1 MLCSLSRAFA
11 ASALFLGVA
20 KAGGQPAPRVVQID
34 VIAND
39 YAFMPLPSR
48 IAKGPTIFTFAN
60 RGTVQHE
67 MAIGRLKPGATIE
80 DLLKISKAGGRLRDL
95 VERSVGI
102 LVAGPAKS
110 PDGRL
115 WVDLLPGE
123 TYIVLCN
130 LKDTPA
136 SPPHMTMGM
145 YATFRPE

>member
-1 MLCSLSRAFA
+1 
-11 ASALFLGVA
+11 VA
-20 KAGGQPAPRVVQID
+20 PQAVRID

-39 YAFMPLPSR
+39 YAFMPLPVR

-60 RGTVQHE
+60 HGTVQHE
-67 MAIGRLKPGATIE
+67 MAIGRLKSGATIE
-80 DLLKISKAGGRLRDL
+80 DLLKISKAGGRLREL

-102 LVAGPAKS
+102 LIAGPGKS
-110 PDGRL
+110 PDGKL

-130 LKDTPA
+130 LRDTPA
-136 SPPHMTMGM
+136 SPTHMTMGM